1 LFFSVFSVF
10 SVVKFLILTA
20 ARGLHYYPSAC
31 LGPRTLDRNFL
42 ISRRFLRKGIP
53 VATVLTRPTVDPRWL
68 LRVLGRSKRPSPPQ
82 RRWQARTLTSL
93 VIAVSVVLAACLYVR
108 FLEVH
113 RFLWDNPTHDRN
125 AHYLYSLK
133 LATDVRNGQVLQLLN
148 DLNESRVWP
157 PLHGMLAGAV
167 LLAGGL
173 DYRWAVL
180 PSLAGWVVAMVFG
193 FLVAR
198 RAVGRG
204 GTVAGLIALV
214 FIAASPAHRAF
225 ATDVMLES
233 LGAGLTLVVLYAY
246 LLAVQ
251 GREDETWKGRCLGL
265 ALSVL
270 FVEKYNYWLLVV
282 LALAAAELAARPR
295 FFWRWVR
302 DTVSRIDGRRWV
314 LAQLCHPW
322 TYALAVSLLLIG
334 IVAWRG
340 DRPFIWGE
348 VRFSLYPPHNLIH
361 VAYVLVFLRLAA
373 WWWRVG
379 RYGARRLDGRVRQVI
394 LWHVC
399 PVAVWF
405 LLPKHP
411 SYFLWY
417 LSLANSDPQQH
428 IDLSRGL
435 RQYGA
440 WLVEDYHLDR
450 TSALLAG
457 GLCAAG
463 LLAWRRVR
471 PGGQAVLLLVVLAA
485 ALAVAHPNQKSRN
498 LHSWLA
504 AGWVTAGI
512 GTATLVYSGC
522 AGGWSRLAPWLGGV
536 LVAGL
541 AWMQYPALTAAGHA
555 GEGGPHTDRPSM
567 RDAID
572 VYLADLDDCRRAVI
586 LTAVPLKPMTQWTF
600 LERHGNFDR
609 LEEHWYGFGAPG
621 EENRRGFAAWL
632 RTTECDTLV
641 YCDKIGP
648 RDWADAGPE
657 CALHAELRDL
667 VRSQTVFRL
676 VKQREFPA
684 YSCRVEVW
692 QRASVEP
699 RPSGSGKSPAP

>member
-1 LFFSVFSVF
+1 MV
-10 SVVKFLILTA
+10 
-20 ARGLHYYPSAC
+20 
-31 LGPRTLDRNFL
+31 
-42 ISRRFLRKGIP
+42 
-53 VATVLTRPTVDPRWL
+53 
-68 LRVLGRSKRPSPPQ
+68 
-82 RRWQARTLTSL
+82 TSL
-93 VIAVSVVLAACLYVR
+93 VFVVAVLLAVVLYMR
-108 FLEVH
+108 FLGVH

-133 LATDVRNGQVLQLLN
+133 LATDVQSGQVLQLLN

-173 DYRWAVL
+173 DYRLAVL
-180 PSLAGWVVAMVFG
+180 PSLAGWVIAMVFG

-198 RAVGRG
+198 RMLERG
-204 GTVAGLIALV
+204 GTLAGLIAFL

-233 LGAGLTLVVLYAY
+233 LGAGLSLVVLYAY

-251 GREDETWKGRCLGL
+251 GQEDETWKGRFLGL

-270 FVEKYNYWLLVV
+270 FVEKYNYWILVV

-295 FFWRWVR
+295 FFWNWLCV
-302 DTVSRIDGRRWV
+302 TVSNLDGRRWAW
-314 LAQLCHPW
+314 AQLRYPW
-322 TYALAVSLLLIG
+322 TYAMAGSLLLIG
-334 IVAWRG
+334 VVARHG
-340 DRPFIWGE
+340 DRPFVWGDQ
-348 VRFSLYPPHNLIH
+348 RISLYPPHNLIH

-373 WWWRVG
+373 WWWRAG
-379 RYGARRLDGRVRQVI
+379 REQVRRLDDRVRQVI

-417 LSLANSDPQQH
+417 LSLANSDPRQH
-428 IDLSRGL
+428 IDLMRGI
-435 RQYGA
+435 RQYGG
-440 WLVEDYHLDR
+440 WLVEDYHLDLPS
-450 TSALLAG
+450 TLLAV

-463 LLAWRRVR
+463 LLSWRRLR
-471 PGGQAVLLLVVLAA
+471 PGGRAVLLLVMLAA
-485 ALAVAHPNQKSRN
+485 ALAVTHPNQKSRN

-504 AGWVTAGI
+504 AGWITAGI
-512 GTATLVYSGC
+512 GTAMLVYRGC
-522 AGGWSRLAPWLGGV
+522 AGRWSRLTPWLGGV
-536 LVAGL
+536 VVAGL
-541 AWMQYPALTAAGHA
+541 VWMQYPALIGAGHA
-555 GEGGPHTDRPSM
+555 WEGGPHPDHPSM
-567 RDAID
+567 LDAID

-621 EENRRGFAAWL
+621 ADNRRGFADWL
-632 RTTECDTLV
+632 RTTDCDTLI
-641 YCDKIGP
+641 YCDKISP
-648 RDWADAGPE
+648 HDWADVGPE

-667 VRSQTVFRL
+667 VKAQAVFRL
-676 VKQREFPA
+676 VKQRDFPA
-684 YSCRVEVW
+684 YACRVEVW
-692 QRASVEP
+692 KRGVSERPERGAS
-699 RPSGSGKSPAP
+699 AP